1 MENNMNENV
10 NPEVKPEEVKL
21 EPVEEV
27 KEEVAAT
34 ETTEQVVE
42 KAPETDA
49 MGQPIVDDS
58 SYVKTP
64 EQIKAERKEK
74 WKKLVFGDK
83 SAEKKEPM
91 DKQDVFC
98 YLGAFLCF
106 LLAILPF
113 LLRTFDPLYDK
124 ESFFDKGKEKEP
136 EKIIVKKLHCS
147 KTSIQTG
154 YSYIIATIGTYANNA
169 IEKLEITYTLTIE
182 DPSLTFDAIEIPEFI
197 EFSAVDSDAVTENVE
212 KPNYKVL
219 IDFKNASI
227 NKVKTEL
234 PIKDHALILP
244 SQREKYS
251 NEGYSCIVESMN
263 TEEDGSAK

>member
-10 NPEVKPEEVKL
+10 NPEIKPEEVKL

-27 KEEVAAT
+27 KEEVATT

-42 KAPETDA
+42 KAPETDIT
-49 MGQPIVDDS
+49 GQPIADDS

-83 SAEKKEPM
+83 TAEKKEPM
-91 DKQDVFC
+91 DKQDIFC

-106 LLAILPF
+106 LLALLPF
-113 LLRTFDPLYDK
+113 LLRTFDPLYDR
-124 ESFFDKGKEKEP
+124 ESFFNTGEEKEP
-136 EKIIVKKLHCS
+136 EKIAVKKLHCS

-154 YSYIIATIGTYANNA
+154 YSYIIATTGTYANNA
-169 IEKLEITYTLTIE
+169 IEKLEITYTLAIE
-182 DPSLTFDAIEIPEFI
+182 DPNLTYDTIEIPEFV

-212 KPNYKVL
+212 QPNYKVI
-219 IDFKNASI
+219 IDFKNESI

-234 PIKDHALILP
+234 PIRDHALILP

-251 NEGYSCIVESMN
+251 NEGYSCIVENMN
-263 TEEDGSAK
+263 AEENSNT